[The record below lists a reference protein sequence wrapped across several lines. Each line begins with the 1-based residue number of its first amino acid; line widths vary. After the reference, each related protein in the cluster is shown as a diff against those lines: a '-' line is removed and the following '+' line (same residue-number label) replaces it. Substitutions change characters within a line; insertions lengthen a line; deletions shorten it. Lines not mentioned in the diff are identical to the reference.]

1 MALEAQ
7 GDFAVLTVH
16 DSGPGIDPGFL
27 PRIFDRFTQEDPS
40 TTRTAGGLGMGL
52 SLVKDLVE
60 LHGGDIRARNGEN
73 GTGAIFTARFP
84 LPPIERLPQPP
95 ATADLAM
102 PSAPLLA
109 TPSLDGVRVLVLDRD
124 AEGRELLRTLLQER
138 GATVCAIETVAEA
151 LEALEAWRP
160 DVLVS
165 DSATPDGDSYA
176 LVGKV
181 HWLEADRGGRIP
193 AAALTAFSRTDE
205 RVRQMLASVQRDVPK
220 PVEPAVLATEVAR
233 LAGRE
238 PRRAERTS

>member
-124 AEGRELLRTLLQER
+124 APL
-138 GATVCAIETVAEA
+138 
-151 LEALEAWRP
+151 
-160 DVLVS
+160 
-165 DSATPDGDSYA
+165 
-176 LVGKV
+176 
-181 HWLEADRGGRIP
+181 
-193 AAALTAFSRTDE
+193 F
-205 RVRQMLASVQRDVPK
+205 
-220 PVEPAVLATEVAR
+220 PAVVELMLGFWLVKRGMGAFKEGPYSLPDTR
-233 LAGRE
+233 AGLKILKG
-238 PRRAERTS
+238 S